1 MSSFGDLVL
10 AFIFAVIVGFSAYD
24 AAKHTEQKKRFK
36 SLESS
41 VDGLEKLLNELKS
54 ERGAR
59 IRTVKEERDAWIQ
72 FVKEERGAWIQ
83 LTREQGDAPSKER
96 DAWVQ
101 ESC

>member
-1 MSSFGDLVL
+1 MLSFGDLVL

-54 ERGAR
+54 ERGAQ

-72 FVKEERGAWIQ
+72 FVKEKRDAWIQ
-83 LTREQGDAPSKER
+83 LTREQGDAPNKER